1 MCVCARELH
10 THEPQEE
17 ETKLQTGFVSVIT
30 STAALSFYSRWQ
42 CFCIFLFTC
51 CCSSSSSSSPPPLPA
66 VHVNNKRQTHTRQT
80 VVCVCRLCCCLLF
93 YLHSPLCF
101 ALFSSPSFLRL
112 FYIFPST
119 FYVFT
124 TNTTTAA
131 AAISLYSSSSSK
143 WLIFCALLCLY
154 LPRSIPLSL
163 SPRSLFFNFFFYL

>member
-1 MCVCARELH
+1 MFTTNDKRTRDKLLCV
-10 THEPQEE
+10 
-17 ETKLQTGFVSVIT
+17 F
-30 STAALSFYSRWQ
+30 
-42 CFCIFLFTC
+42 
-51 CCSSSSSSSPPPLPA
+51 
-66 VHVNNKRQTHTRQT
+66 
-80 VVCVCRLCCCLLF
+80 VVCVVCLLF

-101 ALFSSPSFLRL
+101 LFFSSPSFLRL